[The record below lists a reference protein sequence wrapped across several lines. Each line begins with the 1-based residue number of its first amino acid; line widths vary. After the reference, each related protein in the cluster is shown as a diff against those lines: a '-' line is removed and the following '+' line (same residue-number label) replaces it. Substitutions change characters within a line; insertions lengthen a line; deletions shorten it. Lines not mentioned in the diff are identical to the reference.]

1 MASLRC
7 ITNLLLTAK
16 FCKMEQLYQWTFQV
30 LDYKNF
36 EGTNIVV
43 YAPTYKDAL
52 RKIRDLK
59 LPQLLTFDEIEDGVK
74 LIQVYEMD
82 FIGELEQEEISEPE
96 EE

>member
-1 MASLRC
+1 
-7 ITNLLLTAK
+7 
-16 FCKMEQLYQWTFQV
+16 MEQLYQWTFQV

-59 LPQLLTFDEIEDGVK
+59 RPQLLTLDEIEDGVK

-82 FIGELEQEEISEPE
+82 FISELEQEEVSEPE

>member
-1 MASLRC
+1 
-7 ITNLLLTAK
+7 
-16 FCKMEQLYQWTFQV
+16 MEQLYQWTFQV

-82 FIGELEQEEISEPE
+82 FISELEQEEVSEPE

>member
-1 MASLRC
+1 MD
-7 ITNLLLTAK
+7 
-16 FCKMEQLYQWTFQV
+16 QLYQWTFQV

>member
-1 MASLRC
+1 MVDCTERK
-7 ITNLLLTAK
+7 TN
-16 FCKMEQLYQWTFQV
+16 KMEQLYQWTFQV

-36 EGTNIVV
+36 EGTSIVV

-82 FIGELEQEEISEPE
+82 FISELEQEEVSEPE

>member
-1 MASLRC
+1 MESLRC
-7 ITNLLLTAK
+7 TTNLLLTAK
-16 FCKMEQLYQWTFQV
+16 FCKMDQLYQWTFQV

-82 FIGELEQEEISEPE
+82 FISELEQEEVSEPE

>member
-1 MASLRC
+1 MVSLRC

-82 FIGELEQEEISEPE
+82 FISELEQEEVSEPE

>member
-1 MASLRC
+1 MD
-7 ITNLLLTAK
+7 
-16 FCKMEQLYQWTFQV
+16 QLYQWTFQV

-82 FIGELEQEEISEPE
+82 FISELEQQEVSEPE

>member
-1 MASLRC
+1 M
-7 ITNLLLTAK
+7 
-16 FCKMEQLYQWTFQV
+16 MEQLYQWTFQV

-36 EGTNIVV
+36 EGTSIVV

-82 FIGELEQEEISEPE
+82 FISGLEEEEGVTEPE

>member
-1 MASLRC
+1 MD
-7 ITNLLLTAK
+7 
-16 FCKMEQLYQWTFQV
+16 QLYQWTFQV

-36 EGTNIVV
+36 EGTSIVV

-82 FIGELEQEEISEPE
+82 FISELEQEEISEPE

>member
-1 MASLRC
+1 MRC
-7 ITNLLLTAK
+7 TTNLLLTAK
-16 FCKMEQLYQWTFQV
+16 FYKMEQLYQWTFQV

-36 EGTNIVV
+36 EGTSIVV

-82 FIGELEQEEISEPE
+82 FISELEQEEISEPE

>member
-1 MASLRC
+1 
-7 ITNLLLTAK
+7 
-16 FCKMEQLYQWTFQV
+16 MEQLYQWTFQV

>member
-1 MASLRC
+1 M
-7 ITNLLLTAK
+7 N
-16 FCKMEQLYQWTFQV
+16 QLYQWTFQV

-82 FIGELEQEEISEPE
+82 FIGELEQEEVSGPE

>member
-1 MASLRC
+1 M
-7 ITNLLLTAK
+7 N
-16 FCKMEQLYQWTFQV
+16 QLYQWTFQV

-82 FIGELEQEEISEPE
+82 FISELEQEEISEPE

>member
-1 MASLRC
+1 
-7 ITNLLLTAK
+7 
-16 FCKMEQLYQWTFQV
+16 MEQLYQWTFQV

-82 FIGELEQEEISEPE
+82 FIGELDQEEVSEPE

>member
-1 MASLRC
+1 MD
-7 ITNLLLTAK
+7 
-16 FCKMEQLYQWTFQV
+16 QLYQWTFQV

-82 FIGELEQEEISEPE
+82 FISELEQEEISEPE

>member
-1 MASLRC
+1 
-7 ITNLLLTAK
+7 
-16 FCKMEQLYQWTFQV
+16 MEQLYQWTFQV

-36 EGTNIVV
+36 EGTSIVV

-82 FIGELEQEEISEPE
+82 FISELEQEEVSEPE

>member
-1 MASLRC
+1 
-7 ITNLLLTAK
+7 
-16 FCKMEQLYQWTFQV
+16 MEQLYQWTFQV

-36 EGTNIVV
+36 EGTSIVV

-82 FIGELEQEEISEPE
+82 FISELEQEEISEPE

>member
-1 MASLRC
+1 MD
-7 ITNLLLTAK
+7 
-16 FCKMEQLYQWTFQV
+16 QLYQWTFQV

-82 FIGELEQEEISEPE
+82 FDSGLEEEEVTEPE

>member
-1 MASLRC
+1 
-7 ITNLLLTAK
+7 
-16 FCKMEQLYQWTFQV
+16 MEQLYKWTFQV

-82 FIGELEQEEISEPE
+82 FIGELEQEEVSEPE

>member
-1 MASLRC
+1 
-7 ITNLLLTAK
+7 
-16 FCKMEQLYQWTFQV
+16 MEQLYQWTFQV

-82 FIGELEQEEISEPE
+82 FISELEQEEISEPE

>member
-1 MASLRC
+1 
-7 ITNLLLTAK
+7 
-16 FCKMEQLYQWTFQV
+16 MEQLYQWTFQV

-36 EGTNIVV
+36 EGTSIVV

-82 FIGELEQEEISEPE
+82 FINELEQEEVSEPE

>member
-1 MASLRC
+1 MD
-7 ITNLLLTAK
+7 
-16 FCKMEQLYQWTFQV
+16 QLYQWTFQV

-36 EGTNIVV
+36 EGTSIVV

-82 FIGELEQEEISEPE
+82 FDSGLEEEEVTEPE

>member
-1 MASLRC
+1 
-7 ITNLLLTAK
+7 
-16 FCKMEQLYQWTFQV
+16 MEQLYQWTFQV

-36 EGTNIVV
+36 EGTSIVV
-43 YAPTYKDAL
+43 YAPTYKDAI

-82 FIGELEQEEISEPE
+82 FISELEQEEVSEPE
-96 EE
+96 EEWNNVQ

>member
-1 MASLRC
+1 M
-7 ITNLLLTAK
+7 IYYN
-16 FCKMEQLYQWTFQV
+16 
-30 LDYKNF
+30 NF

-82 FIGELEQEEISEPE
+82 FISELEQEEVSEPE

>member
-1 MASLRC
+1 
-7 ITNLLLTAK
+7 LTVK

>member
-1 MASLRC
+1 
-7 ITNLLLTAK
+7 
-16 FCKMEQLYQWTFQV
+16 MEQLYQWTFQV

-36 EGTNIVV
+36 EGTSIVV

-82 FIGELEQEEISEPE
+82 FISELEQQEVSEPE

>member
-1 MASLRC
+1 MD
-7 ITNLLLTAK
+7 
-16 FCKMEQLYQWTFQV
+16 QLYQWTFQV

-82 FIGELEQEEISEPE
+82 FIGELEQEEVSEPE

>member
-1 MASLRC
+1 M
-7 ITNLLLTAK
+7 IQD
-16 FCKMEQLYQWTFQV
+16 QLYQWTFQV

-82 FIGELEQEEISEPE
+82 FISELEQEEVSEPE

>member
-1 MASLRC
+1 M
-7 ITNLLLTAK
+7 N
-16 FCKMEQLYQWTFQV
+16 QLYQWTFQV

-82 FIGELEQEEISEPE
+82 FISELEQEEVSEPE

>member
-1 MASLRC
+1 MD
-7 ITNLLLTAK
+7 
-16 FCKMEQLYQWTFQV
+16 QLYQWTFQV

-36 EGTNIVV
+36 EGTSIVV

-82 FIGELEQEEISEPE
+82 FIGELEQEEVSEPE

>member
-1 MASLRC
+1 
-7 ITNLLLTAK
+7 
-16 FCKMEQLYQWTFQV
+16 MEQLYQWTFQV

-36 EGTNIVV
+36 EGTSIVV

-82 FIGELEQEEISEPE
+82 FIGELEQEEVSEPE

>member
-1 MASLRC
+1 
-7 ITNLLLTAK
+7 
-16 FCKMEQLYQWTFQV
+16 MEQLYQWTFQV

-82 FIGELEQEEISEPE
+82 FISELEQEEISEPE
-96 EE
+96 EEWYNVHYAALLRLMND

>member
-1 MASLRC
+1 MD
-7 ITNLLLTAK
+7 
-16 FCKMEQLYQWTFQV
+16 QLYQWTFQV

-36 EGTNIVV
+36 EGTSIVV

-82 FIGELEQEEISEPE
+82 FISELEQEEVSEPE

>member
-1 MASLRC
+1 MD
-7 ITNLLLTAK
+7 
-16 FCKMEQLYQWTFQV
+16 QLYQWTFQV

-82 FIGELEQEEISEPE
+82 FISELEQEEVSEPE
-96 EE
+96 EEWNNVQYTAHLRLMND

>member
-1 MASLRC
+1 MRC
-7 ITNLLLTAK
+7 TTNLLLTAK
-16 FCKMEQLYQWTFQV
+16 CYKMNQLYQWTFQV

-82 FIGELEQEEISEPE
+82 FISELEQEEVSEPE

>member
-1 MASLRC
+1 MD
-7 ITNLLLTAK
+7 
-16 FCKMEQLYQWTFQV
+16 QLYQWTFQV

-82 FIGELEQEEISEPE
+82 FISELEEEGVTEPE

>member
-1 MASLRC
+1 MD
-7 ITNLLLTAK
+7 
-16 FCKMEQLYQWTFQV
+16 QLYQWTFQV

-82 FIGELEQEEISEPE
+82 FISELEQEEVSEPE

>member
-1 MASLRC
+1 
-7 ITNLLLTAK
+7 
-16 FCKMEQLYQWTFQV
+16 
-30 LDYKNF
+30 
-36 EGTNIVV
+36 V

-82 FIGELEQEEISEPE
+82 FISELEQEEISEPE